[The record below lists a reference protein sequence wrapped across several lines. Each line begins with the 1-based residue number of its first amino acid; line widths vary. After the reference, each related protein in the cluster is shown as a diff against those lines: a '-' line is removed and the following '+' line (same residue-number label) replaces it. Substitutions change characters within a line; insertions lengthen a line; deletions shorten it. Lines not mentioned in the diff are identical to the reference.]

1 MAGFVGKEITNTYKD
16 ILNVFGT
23 IENEGFTSS
32 AKRIFDGAGV
42 GSPVWISTNLL
53 QVGTL
58 ASNANLDVYGT
69 VIAKEFH
76 LRSSGGTA
84 YSVMEVQTDGTVS
97 MNADIETKG
106 SVKFL
111 ATSGDD
117 LTMDANAK
125 AFQRGDGTKGNITLE
140 DSSVK
145 LQKGSTDLLEVKE
158 DGTITFQNI
167 SSYPSSPSA
176 GDIVLKG
183 GNLEIY
189 T

>member
-1 MAGFVGKEITNTYKD
+1 
-16 ILNVFGT
+16 
-23 IENEGFTSS
+23 
-32 AKRIFDGAGV
+32 
-42 GSPVWISTNLL
+42 
-53 QVGTL
+53 L

-111 ATSGDD
+111 ASSGDD
-117 LTMDANAK
+117 LIMDADAK